1 MNRLTWLLILLVTS
15 QSALANNSCEVE
27 GYAIGFFN
35 GVATTR
41 MDAERGKDE
50 IKSTLNIDEYKSE
63 KVEYRLF
70 YNDSYIDG
78 SGFNVLADFAETF
91 DQRTQELEQK
101 QFDRWEAFWDIVNG
115 RQDSSIIQKI
125 SAAFSWFGGFV
136 ADFISQSSNV
146 IIREFLEALTLLVD
160 APETEKTQMKH
171 NLINDS
177 NTWKGKKLIY
187 IAHSQGNLWVNKSY
201 NHVVSQ
207 LGYDANNI
215 HVVHIAPAS
224 PTLSPDSDYI
234 LSTSDLVINGLNFTG
249 IGSVPPPNTVVAPS
263 SSDITG
269 HGLVEIYL
277 THPDLIE
284 KIKASVKRA
293 FSSLA
298 KPDME
303 DYLFEVT
310 YHYTPTFAKSHA
322 SPEILFVDNP
332 NDDWKERAS
341 LYADDYSY
349 LKETKPYQNDYKLN
363 PKNDF
368 EALLFEH
375 DNTDR
380 LNQVISIVQCSDIPN
395 NDPFILGEQST
406 ETIRYGWDKVPPNTK
421 ASITVRDRYG
431 FKLQTD
437 EVSINEVRAKGWQYH
452 GIFLD
457 IKAVSPYKKEEKA
470 FIKQNK
476 LETKYNLYSD
486 SIIFASSS

>member
-1 MNRLTWLLILLVTS
+1 M
-15 QSALANNSCEVE
+15 
-27 GYAIGFFN
+27 
-35 GVATTR
+35 
-41 MDAERGKDE
+41 
-50 IKSTLNIDEYKSE
+50 EYQ
-63 KVEYRLF
+63 LF

-78 SGFNVLADFAETF
+78 SGFNVLADLAETF

-125 SAAFSWFGGFV
+125 SAAFSWFDGFV
-136 ADFISQSSNV
+136 NDFKSQTLNV

-160 APETEKTQMKH
+160 SPETEKTQMVH

-201 NHVVSQ
+201 NYVVSQ

-263 SSDITG
+263 LSDIKG

-284 KIKASVKRA
+284 KIKASVNRA
-293 FSSLA
+293 FSSLT
-298 KPDME
+298 KPEME

-310 YHYTPTFAKSHA
+310 YNYTPTFAESHDP
-322 SPEILFVDNP
+322 PEILFVDNP
-332 NDDWKERAS
+332 NDDWKESAS
-341 LYADDYSY
+341 LYADYSY
-349 LKETKPYQNDYKLN
+349 LKPYQNDYKLN

-368 EALLFEH
+368 ESLLFER

-406 ETIRYGWDKVPPNTK
+406 ETIRYQWDKVPPNTK

-431 FKLQTD
+431 FKLNTD
-437 EVSINEVRAKGWQYH
+437 EVSINEIRSKGWKYQ
-452 GIFLD
+452 GVFLD
-457 IKAVSPYKKEEKA
+457 IKAVIPYTKEEDV

-486 SIIFASSS
+486 SIIVVTSS

>member
-1 MNRLTWLLILLVTS
+1 MNKITWLFILLVTS
-15 QSALANNSCEVE
+15 QSALANDSCKVE
-27 GYAIGFFN
+27 GYVIGFFN

-41 MDAERGKDE
+41 IDAERGRNE
-50 IKSTLNIDEYKSE
+50 IHSTLNIDEYKSE
-63 KVEYRLF
+63 KVEYKLF

-78 SGFNVLADFAETF
+78 SGFNVLADLAETF

-125 SAAFSWFGGFV
+125 SAAFSWFDGFV
-136 ADFISQSSNV
+136 NDFKSQTLNV

-160 APETEKTQMKH
+160 APETEKTQMVH

-201 NHVVSQ
+201 NYVVSQ

-263 SSDITG
+263 LSDITG

-284 KIKASVKRA
+284 KIKASVNRA
-293 FSSLA
+293 FSSLT
-298 KPDME
+298 KPEME
-303 DYLFEVT
+303 NILFKIDYDYSANFKAWHPIPQYAFVDSKESGGYGGDYLDYNGDIFSLA
-310 YHYTPTFAKSHA
+310 PSHT
-322 SPEILFVDNP
+322 VNP
-332 NDDWKERAS
+332 
-341 LYADDYSY
+341 
-349 LKETKPYQNDYKLN
+349 
-363 PKNDF
+363 
-368 EALLFEH
+368 LLFNL
-375 DNTDR
+375 DNEEDIINIESCRGTNELQSKEQIPDVGSFLFADFSNIKE
-380 LNQVISIVQCSDIPN
+380 LNSSLDM
-395 NDPFILGEQST
+395 
-406 ETIRYGWDKVPPNTK
+406 
-421 ASITVRDRYG
+421 TVSKTVTDRYG
-431 FKLQTD
+431 KVW
-437 EVSINEVRAKGWQYH
+437 EK
-452 GIFLD
+452 
-457 IKAVSPYKKEEKA
+457 IKIDVSPSYSNGYSTCDGNGSLIELVATQNHYTAEQKKLLKRLRLSGRYR
-470 FIKQNK
+470 
-476 LETKYNLYSD
+476 LETKYKEL
-486 SIIFASSS
+486 ICMVH